1 MELVNILSV
10 LLRHRLL
17 VGAGACL
24 GALIGLFALYSV
36 SLSPPGLV
44 SRQQTAGVAATRVL
58 VDAPHSV
65 SVNAESEQADTLPIR
80 AILLADLMAADRA
93 RVAIARAAGVPV
105 RDLLVT
111 GPAVGP
117 PPAVTPL
124 AGRAAVAAATTSQ
137 PFSLRL
143 TTDGQLPII
152 WIDASA
158 PDAPRAQ
165 RLADAAAETLT
176 EVAAGRAVPFPS
188 GVVIEQLEPARS
200 APIVT
205 GPRKAFALVASVVV
219 FTLWCCALVL
229 ASSLR
234 RRGEAHVATL
244 KTA

>member
-1 MELVNILSV
+1 MELVNILGV

-44 SRQQTAGVAATRVL
+44 SRQQTLGVAATRVL

-65 SVNAESEQADTLPIR
+65 SVNAESEQADTLAIR
-80 AILLADLMAADRA
+80 AILLADLMSADRA
-93 RVAIARAAGVPV
+93 RAAIARAAGVPV
-105 RDLLVT
+105 RDLVVS

-124 AGRAAVAAATTSQ
+124 AGRAAVAAVTTSQ
-137 PFSLRL
+137 PFALRL
-143 TTDGQLPII
+143 STDGRLPII

-158 PDAPRAQ
+158 PDAARAQ
-165 RLADAAAETLT
+165 LLADAAAATLA
-176 EVAAGRAVPFPS
+176 EVASDRALPFPS
-188 GVVIEQLEPARS
+188 GVVTEQLEPARS
-200 APIVT
+200 APIVS
-205 GPRKAFALVASVVV
+205 GPRKSFALVAAVVV
-219 FTLWCCALVL
+219 FTLWCSALVL

-234 RRGEAHVATL
+234 RRGEAHVARL